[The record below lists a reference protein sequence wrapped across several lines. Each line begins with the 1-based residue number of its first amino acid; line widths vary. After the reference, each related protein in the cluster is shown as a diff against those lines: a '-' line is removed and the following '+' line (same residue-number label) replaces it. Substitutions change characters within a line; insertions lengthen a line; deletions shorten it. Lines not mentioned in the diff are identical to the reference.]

1 MRKPPARERKP
12 HRTFEKRRKPK
23 LVRRAKPGPMFL
35 VARPRVMQRGVP
47 SLPAMPRQD
56 DGRQHQYRSRL
67 MMLSRTIAD
76 LAADA
81 NAFRQGTPCHYQQ
94 RRPFMAQICIVV
106 LSTRSLEICPKTAV
120 CPAGSGFGPGQ
131 TRVPG

>member
-23 LVRRAKPGPMFL
+23 LVRRAKPRPMFL
-35 VARPRVMQRGVP
+35 VARPRVMQLGVP

-56 DGRQHQYRSRL
+56 DGREHQYRSRL
-67 MMLSRTIAD
+67 MMLSRAMAD

-81 NAFRQGTPCHYQQ
+81 NAFRSRKALPLSATQTVHGTDLH
-94 RRPFMAQICIVV
+94 RGIVY
-106 LSTRSLEICPKTAV
+106 T
-120 CPAGSGFGPGQ
+120 
-131 TRVPG
+131 VP